1 MARQISEV
9 GIVTGQLVLANHV
22 LQLTDALRGDDAFEL
37 FPTGAIKINEHLFP
51 TGSAISGQAIIADG
65 STQLIYGTPNAATA
79 SYVSSSNVHGPLGM
93 DSVASASFAVTA
105 SYIDIADTE
114 RVDFINQ
121 TLVNVNHNFNTEN
134 ILVQAY
140 DTTGAKPVQ
149 LIPTRVEVTDA
160 DNVQVTFTAPST
172 GYIVVTRGGIT
183 VAGDTLNAVSASY
196 AVTAS
201 HVVGISK
208 QRFDLVLNGS
218 SATYTLPH
226 KLNERLV
233 VLAAYNTSFEQIIP
247 TRVECLDANNVF
259 VEFNSPFSGS
269 VVVLA

>member
-1 MARQISEV
+1 MARQISEA
-9 GIVTGQLVLANHV
+9 GIVTGQLVLADQI

-37 FPTGAIKINEHLFP
+37 SPTGSIKINENFFP
-51 TGSAISGQAIIADG
+51 TGSATTGQAIISDG
-65 STQLIYGTPNAATA
+65 SAQLIYGTPNALTA
-79 SYVSSSNVHGPLGM
+79 SYVSSSNVDGPLGM
-93 DSVASASFAVTA
+93 DSVVSASFAVTA

-114 RVDFINQ
+114 RVDFVNQ

-140 DTTGAKPVQ
+140 DTTGANPVQ
-149 LIPTRVEVTDA
+149 LIPTRIEVTDV
-160 DNVQVTFTAPST
+160 DNIQVTFTAPST

-208 QRFDLVLNGS
+208 QRFDRVLNGT
-218 SATYTLPH
+218 SATYTLTH
-226 KLNERLV
+226 NLGNKYV
-233 VLAAYNTSFEQIIP
+233 IVGAYNVADDQVVP
-247 TRVECLDANNVF
+247 TRVQPLDANNVF
-259 VEFNSPFSGS
+259 LEFTSPFSGS

>member
-1 MARQISEV
+1 MARDISEV
-9 GIVTGQLVLANHV
+9 GIATGELVLANHV
-22 LQLTDALRGDDAFEL
+22 LQLTDALRGDEAFNL
-37 FPTGAIKINEHLFP
+37 HLTGGIQINDNVYP
-51 TGSAISGQAIIADG
+51 SGSGSIGDSIVLTAPNRLTFGQ
-65 STQLIYGTPNAATA
+65 PNAATA
-79 SYVSSSNVHGPLGM
+79 SFVTGSDVYGPFGSNSIISS
-93 DSVASASFAVTA
+93 SFAVTA

-114 RVDFINQ
+114 RVDFVNQ

-140 DTTGAKPVQ
+140 DTTGANPVQ

-201 HVVGISK
+201 HVVGLSK
-208 QRFDLVLNGS
+208 QRFDQVLNGT
-218 SATYTLPH
+218 SATYTLTH
-226 KLNERLV
+226 NLGEKYV
-233 VLAAYNTSFEQIIP
+233 VLAAYNVADDQVVP
-247 TRVECLDANNVF
+247 TRVQPLDVNNVF
-259 VEFNSPFSGS
+259 VEFTSPFSGS